1 MITRITDLP
10 SNMVGF
16 RATGEVTQADFD
28 NVVIPEVQKSV
39 AATGVL
45 NYLLVLDTSVKNF
58 TFGAWF
64 KDAVLGIQNL
74 TKWNRAAIIT
84 DSEGIH
90 NFTKVFSAL
99 MPGTFRAFDHAAMD
113 QAVDWV
119 SEKIDLD

>member
-10 SNMVGF
+10 ANMVGF

-28 NVVIPEVQKSV
+28 DVVIPEVKKTV
-39 AATGVL
+39 DATGVL

-84 DSEGIH
+84 DSEGVQ
-90 NFTKVFSAL
+90 NFTKVFSVV
-99 MPGTFRAFDHAAMD
+99 MPGTFKAFNHEDMD

-119 SEKIDLD
+119 SEKIDLE

>member
-10 SNMVGF
+10 ANMVGF
-16 RATGEVTQADFD
+16 RAVGEVTQQDFD
-28 NVVIPEVQKSV
+28 EVVIPEVKKLV
-39 AATGVL
+39 EATDVL

-74 TKWNRAAIIT
+74 TKWNRAAIISDT
-84 DSEGIH
+84 EGVH
-90 NFTKVFSAL
+90 TFTKIFSAL
-99 MPGTFRAFDHAAMD
+99 MPGTFRAFDHADMEK
-113 QAVDWV
+113 AVDWV

>member
-1 MITRITDLP
+1 MITKLTDLP
-10 SNMVGF
+10 ANMVGF

-28 NVVIPEVQKSV
+28 EVVIPEVKKLV
-39 AATGVL
+39 AETGVL

-84 DSEGIH
+84 DSEGIQ
-90 NFTKVFSAL
+90 NFTKVFSVL
-99 MPGTFRAFDHAAMD
+99 MPGTFRGFDHAEMD
-113 QAVDWV
+113 RAVDWA
-119 SEKIDLD
+119 SEKIDLE